1 MPRYIGVQKRY
12 LVFKGLMQLNYNV
25 LVFTHIYAM
34 SACIMT
40 LGGSNQNEE
49 MVRIVTAIGIEID

>member
-1 MPRYIGVQKRY
+1 MEQGRH
-12 LVFKGLMQLNYNV
+12 LLFKGLMQLNYNV

-40 LGGSNQNEE
+40 LGGSNPNEE
-49 MVRIVTAIGIEID
+49 MVRIVTTIGIEID